1 MEFAVQLISHQ
12 VFKIKENGEEKQM
25 DSNEKKKNMNDG
37 NCGKCVNSFESIEK
51 VSHTIQ

>member
-1 MEFAVQLISHQ
+1 MEKKNKWIQ
-12 VFKIKENGEEKQM
+12 IKR
-25 DSNEKKKNMNDG
+25 KKNMNDG